1 MKCKKKI
8 INFTLAL
15 LTASLIQMESP
26 ALFALED
33 QVSFES
39 EQWHTDDDDFTG
51 WVLENGSVS
60 GSGISG
66 KRIWKEL
73 TNTNDFTATLV
84 LQVEASSRCFVKA
97 LGTEFEVNPQGGN
110 GNQVFLKYYNGSDW
124 VNLDWLD
131 AKDCKVSV
139 TISRSEGKDVTYSFK
154 GEGNDTPKEVTIPAR
169 ESDAKGV
176 EFKLEGTGKCLSLT
190 MNCKASTSDVWHT
203 DDDDFT
209 GWVLENGSV
218 SGSGISGKR
227 IWKELTN
234 TNDFTATLVL
244 QVEASSRCFVKA
256 LGTEF
261 EVNPQGGNGNQV
273 FLKYYNG
280 SDWVNLDWLDAKDCK
295 VSVTISRSEGKDVT
309 YSFKGEGNDTPKE
322 VTIPARESDAK
333 GVEFKLE
340 GTGKCLSL
348 TMNCKPSEGGKDEP
362 IEDPDR
368 PKTPLEVAGW
378 TNVDKGYD
386 FTGWSI
392 DENGNISGTNGAI
405 YRIKKDLITNQ
416 NDFTVTANFKMDDES
431 SIFFKV
437 VSVEFELDARH
448 SSSEQV
454 YVKGIPNNDW
464 LDAKG
469 FAGSIKISRT
479 DGGDIN
485 FEVTGE
491 GNDKVMSGS
500 RPASKATTAFE
511 FGFYAG
517 KGTLSNLNVV
527 CKDGPVVNPDPTP
540 DTPKDSPLKED
551 GWNVEAEGEATLV
564 EGDFSGWEIVD
575 GKINSIKGKWM
586 DMENIVLSKK
596 LLTDINN
603 FSLQLVVDT
612 DFFSSPCIQ
621 ILGVRLELDG
631 NHGDGNQVF
640 VKKDSVGAGG
650 EDSWFMCKD
659 DIVYVNLSR
668 KNGGKLQIVLWGEG
682 NVNSLELSYDV
693 AEETDIVK
701 LIVFRGE
708 AKFMDITVGSPDK
721 EPIKPDLSGID
732 NPDPTPTP
740 DPDPTPTPDP
750 KPEKK
755 GCKGSVATGFAL
767 VGALYAL
774 IALKRRKT
782 K

>member
-15 LTASLIQMESP
+15 LSASLIQMESP

-39 EQWHTDDDDFTG
+39 EQWHTDDDDFSN

-60 GSGISG
+60 GTSISG

-84 LQVEASSRCFVKA
+84 LQVEASSRCWVKA

-110 GNQVFLKYYNGSDW
+110 GNQVFIKYYNGSDW
-124 VNLDWLD
+124 VDLDWLS
-131 AKDCKVSV
+131 ANERKVSV

-154 GEGNDTPKEVTIPAR
+154 GEGNETPKEVTIPAR

-176 EFKLEGTGKCLSLT
+176 EFKLDGTGKCLSLT
-190 MNCKASTSDVWHT
+190 MT
-203 DDDDFT
+203 
-209 GWVLENGSV
+209 
-218 SGSGISGKR
+218 
-227 IWKELTN
+227 
-234 TNDFTATLVL
+234 
-244 QVEASSRCFVKA
+244 
-256 LGTEF
+256 
-261 EVNPQGGNGNQV
+261 
-273 FLKYYNG
+273 
-280 SDWVNLDWLDAKDCK
+280 
-295 VSVTISRSEGKDVT
+295 
-309 YSFKGEGNDTPKE
+309 
-322 VTIPARESDAK
+322 
-333 GVEFKLE
+333 
-340 GTGKCLSL
+340 
-348 TMNCKPSEGGKDEP
+348 CKPSEGGKEEP

-392 DENGNISGTNGAI
+392 DDNGNISGTNGAI

-437 VSVEFELDARH
+437 VSAEFELDARH

-454 YVKGIPNNDW
+454 YVKGIPNGDW

-527 CKDGPVVNPDPTP
+527 CKDGPVDPDPTP
-540 DTPKDSPLKED
+540 DVPKDSPLKED
-551 GWNVEAEGEATLV
+551 GWSVEAEGDATFV
-564 EGDFSGWEIVD
+564 EGDYSGWETVD

-621 ILGVRLELDG
+621 ILGIRLELDG

-650 EDSWFMCKD
+650 EESWFMCKD

-668 KNGGKLQIVLWGEG
+668 KDGGKLQIVLWGEG

-708 AKFMDITVGSPDK
+708 AKFMDITVGDPDK
-721 EPIKPDLSGID
+721 EPIKPDLSGIED
-732 NPDPTPTP
+732 PDPTPTP
-740 DPDPTPTPDP
+740 DPDPTPDP
-750 KPEKK
+750 TPEKK

-774 IALKRRKT
+774 LALKKRKA

>member
-1 MKCKKKI
+1 MKCKKRI

-39 EQWHTDDDDFTG
+39 EQWHTDDDDFSN

-60 GSGISG
+60 GTNISG

-84 LQVEASSRCFVKA
+84 LQVETSSRCWVKA

-131 AKDCKVSV
+131 AKDRKVSV
-139 TISRSEGKDVTYSFK
+139 TISRSEGKDVTYSFE
-154 GEGNDTPKEVTIPAR
+154 GEGNETPKEVTIPAR

-176 EFKLEGTGKCLSLT
+176 EFKLDGTGKCLSLT
-190 MNCKASTSDVWHT
+190 MT
-203 DDDDFT
+203 
-209 GWVLENGSV
+209 
-218 SGSGISGKR
+218 
-227 IWKELTN
+227 
-234 TNDFTATLVL
+234 
-244 QVEASSRCFVKA
+244 
-256 LGTEF
+256 
-261 EVNPQGGNGNQV
+261 
-273 FLKYYNG
+273 
-280 SDWVNLDWLDAKDCK
+280 
-295 VSVTISRSEGKDVT
+295 
-309 YSFKGEGNDTPKE
+309 
-322 VTIPARESDAK
+322 
-333 GVEFKLE
+333 
-340 GTGKCLSL
+340 
-348 TMNCKPSEGGKDEP
+348 CKPSEGGKDEP

-527 CKDGPVVNPDPTP
+527 CKDGPVDPDPTP

-551 GWNVEAEGEATLV
+551 GWTVEAEGDATLV

-701 LIVFRGE
+701 LLVFRGE